1 MSGVSLKFN
10 AQDALSKL
18 WDAREELTRPAPLLN
33 KMGERLL
40 EFTSCASKSKSRL
53 RALNGMRLSHDI
65 SDKSGEIKIR
75 SSLVMAICETPCDGR

>member
-33 KMGERLL
+33 KMGGTPARVSQAALP
-40 EFTSCASKSKSRL
+40 
-53 RALNGMRLSHDI
+53 RA
-65 SDKSGEIKIR
+65 K
-75 SSLVMAICETPCDGR
+75 VA

>member
-40 EFTSCASKSKSRL
+40 EFHKLRFQEQKSPEGIEWD
-53 RALNGMRLSHDI
+53 AL
-65 SDKSGEIKIR
+65 K
-75 SSLVMAICETPCDGR
+75 P